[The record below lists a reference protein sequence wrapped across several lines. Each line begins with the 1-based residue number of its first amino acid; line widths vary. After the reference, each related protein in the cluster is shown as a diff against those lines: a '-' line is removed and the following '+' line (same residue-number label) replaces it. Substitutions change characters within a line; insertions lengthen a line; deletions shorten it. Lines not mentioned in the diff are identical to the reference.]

1 MLAVLRD
8 FFFQFHLLT
17 EDFTRAEFKFAIFLM
32 CFAVVFFQEVIVNT
46 IREVFFGKKPSK
58 NIVFK

>member
-17 EDFTRAEFKFAIFLM
+17 KDFTRAEFKFAIFLM
-32 CFAVVFFQEVIVNT
+32 CFAVVVFQELIFNT
-46 IREVFFGKKPSK
+46 LID
-58 NIVFK
+58 